1 MNSRISTLLQSPNS
15 SGHGNC
21 NRLGVWVDSGVFGSL
36 PRQPLWL
43 AWICSITGEA
53 SSRLQLISL
62 LSVQLLHLRE
72 ASHHECKRVPQ
83 AGEGNG
89 GLRG

>member
-1 MNSRISTLLQSPNS
+1 M
-15 SGHGNC
+15 
-21 NRLGVWVDSGVFGSL
+21 DSGVFGSL
-36 PRQPLWL
+36 PRQPQWS
-43 AWICSITGEA
+43 AWICSTTGEA
-53 SSRLQLISL
+53 SSHLKLISL
-62 LSVQLLHLRE
+62 LSVQLLRLRK